1 MSRYTV
7 VVIIMLSLVGMFG
20 CKGHTKESLNTEGQN
35 LLQQGNYNGAIV
47 HFKNALEKDPN
58 FTEARFNLGLAY
70 VETGKLDQA
79 EREFQKVQLQNPHDD
94 RVGFQLARI
103 ANFQNKPAVAV
114 PLLDEYLAKH
124 PDDAAAIE
132 QLAFS
137 ATISGD
143 PAAARRHLERA
154 LALEPDRVSARL
166 ALIHN
171 FMTQG
176 DRGNARQAIEELLA
190 KDPESRPALHALAQL
205 EAQERDPEGM
215 LDVYSRISS
224 IYPSDLFARYKEG
237 SLLIDK
243 GQGDSVKASAEAMI
257 KEFPKKAEGY
267 RLLGLYYSRTG
278 NFDEAVTQLSKSL
291 RIQPDLETYY
301 LLGLAYYYQG
311 NLEMAVTQFQT
322 VIDYSPGFVQA
333 RVMQGEI
340 FLRQRRGPEALA
352 VADKMIDG
360 SPADFRGHALKGDAL
375 ILVGR
380 PQDAQAQYAKAL
392 ELAPSHYGLMVK
404 NGLLKLSMGDADGES
419 NLLEALK
426 VSPGGVDA
434 RLALH
439 AYYLRN
445 GRVDE
450 AVKIL
455 EDGLTGGKPDAVLY
469 NALAKAALG
478 RRDAEGADELLAK
491 ARAADPTFLQTY
503 YNTATFRLAQGKP
516 DDAVAQ
522 YDLALGIKPDDVR
535 SLTASAAVLDKQG
548 NAEEARSRLEKARA
562 TGDLGA
568 ALMLSAF
575 LQQHGESDAAL
586 AVLEEELVKA
596 PSNLGLVQAKA
607 RLHVARK
614 ETDKAMALYGRLEA
628 ADPWA
633 GTMERTRAWM
643 ALGEVDKA
651 EESARRLVQL
661 SPGKARS
668 YLPLAAILEARK
680 DRAAAEAELVR
691 AVGIEPENEQV
702 GVLLGEF
709 QLRGRDLDKALKS
722 FDTVLAYAPTN
733 AQALTGKGMVVQL
746 KGDRDAAA
754 KLYLQAVQARHDY
767 VPALNNLAML
777 WADSEETRLQAV
789 NLAMAAYVRSNTN
802 PSVIDTLGYT
812 LIRNDRAQ
820 EALKVLD
827 RALTLA
833 PGNPAIMYHQALAL
847 AALDRTAEAVTTLEQ
862 ALAGGEFEEREQAE
876 KLMNSLKKS

>member
-1 MSRYTV
+1 
-7 VVIIMLSLVGMFG
+7 
-20 CKGHTKESLNTEGQN
+20 
-35 LLQQGNYNGAIV
+35 
-47 HFKNALEKDPN
+47 
-58 FTEARFNLGLAY
+58 
-70 VETGKLDQA
+70 
-79 EREFQKVQLQNPHDD
+79 
-94 RVGFQLARI
+94 
-103 ANFQNKPAVAV
+103 
-114 PLLDEYLAKH
+114 
-124 PDDAAAIE
+124 
-132 QLAFS
+132 
-137 ATISGD
+137 
-143 PAAARRHLERA
+143 
-154 LALEPDRVSARL
+154 
-166 ALIHN
+166 
-171 FMTQG
+171 
-176 DRGNARQAIEELLA
+176 
-190 KDPESRPALHALAQL
+190 
-205 EAQERDPEGM
+205 
-215 LDVYSRISS
+215 
-224 IYPSDLFARYKEG
+224 
-237 SLLIDK
+237 
-243 GQGDSVKASAEAMI
+243 
-257 KEFPKKAEGY
+257 
-267 RLLGLYYSRTG
+267 
-278 NFDEAVTQLSKSL
+278 
-291 RIQPDLETYY
+291 
-301 LLGLAYYYQG
+301 
-311 NLEMAVTQFQT
+311 
-322 VIDYSPGFVQA
+322 
-333 RVMQGEI
+333 
-340 FLRQRRGPEALA
+340 
-352 VADKMIDG
+352 
-360 SPADFRGHALKGDAL
+360 
-375 ILVGR
+375 
-380 PQDAQAQYAKAL
+380 
-392 ELAPSHYGLMVK
+392 
-404 NGLLKLSMGDADGES
+404 
-419 NLLEALK
+419 
-426 VSPGGVDA
+426 
-434 RLALH
+434 
-439 AYYLRN
+439 
-445 GRVDE
+445 
-450 AVKIL
+450 
-455 EDGLTGGKPDAVLY
+455 
-469 NALAKAALG
+469 
-478 RRDAEGADELLAK
+478 
-491 ARAADPTFLQTY
+491 
-503 YNTATFRLAQGKP
+503 
-516 DDAVAQ
+516 
-522 YDLALGIKPDDVR
+522 
-535 SLTASAAVLDKQG
+535 
-548 NAEEARSRLEKARA
+548 
-562 TGDLGA
+562 
-568 ALMLSAF
+568 MLSAF